1 MSALIVVLPAAALLL
16 LGARRHPRWPRHR
29 TLAGLAGL
37 TALLVAGLLGARADE
52 QLSVHVIEHQLI
64 SMVAAPLL
72 VAAAPVR
79 LALGA
84 GGSGLRAGLARA
96 LHTAPARALAQPLVG
111 LTLFSAVMLAA
122 HLPAA
127 QALTQRSAF
136 AHAAEHVA
144 LLWAAIAL
152 WVPLVGVDPLPHRTG
167 MAGRLATLVA
177 AMSVMAS
184 LGAWLSA
191 LPRPAYAAY
200 PDLADQHLAGG
211 LMWEGGMVVLLPAIL
226 ACAWGALMHEER
238 GQQARDRH
246 ATVRGTP

>member
-1 MSALIVVLPAAALLL
+1 MNALIVVLPAAVVLVLAA
-16 LGARRHPRWPRHR
+16 GRHPRWPPHR

-37 TALLVAGLLGARADE
+37 AALLMAGLLGARADE
-52 QLSVHVIEHQLI
+52 RLSVHVVEHLLI
-64 SMVAAPLL
+64 GMVAAPLL

-96 LHTAPARALAQPLVG
+96 LHTPAARALARPLVG
-111 LTLFSAVMLAA
+111 LTLFSAIMLLA

-127 QALTQRSAF
+127 QTLTQRSPV
-136 AHAAEHVA
+136 AHAAEHVL
-144 LLWAAIAL
+144 LLWASIAL
-152 WVPLVGVDPLPHRTG
+152 WVPLVGVDPLPRRTG

-177 AMSVMAS
+177 AMSVMAG

-226 ACAWGALMHEER
+226 ACVWGALAHEER

-246 ATVRGTP
+246 ATLGDAP